1 MGTYCRAAMAKPKKR
16 AAAKKSTPSREGG
29 PVSKNKG
36 DQKKRP
42 IELTEAERKLYP
54 VADKFL
60 RVGVERATARLAAK
74 KAGVDKAKKRLDY
87 GRADVALCELKIAT
101 PEVEYYETK
110 IKFLPLLADAKVER
124 GDAQVEL
131 DQTQVELADAKR
143 KLATAEA
150 VLTGNG
156 VELEDAKKELEDAEK
171 ELEDA
176 EKELEDAEK
185 ELAEFE
191 ANPTVAAR
199 LASQKRRKLVTGPH

>member
-42 IELTEAERKLYP
+42 IELTEAERKLYQ

-124 GDAQVEL
+124 
-131 DQTQVELADAKR
+131 ADAER

>member
-42 IELTEAERKLYP
+42 IELTEAERKLYQ
-54 VADKFL
+54 VADEFL

-110 IKFLPLLADAKVER
+110 IKFLTLLADAKVER
-124 GDAQVEL
+124 GRTHRKWG
-131 DQTQVELADAKR
+131 QT
-143 KLATAEA
+143 
-150 VLTGNG
+150 
-156 VELEDAKKELEDAEK
+156 
-171 ELEDA
+171 
-176 EKELEDAEK
+176 
-185 ELAEFE
+185 
-191 ANPTVAAR
+191 
-199 LASQKRRKLVTGPH
+199 RRRQEGTRRRREGTRRRREGTRRRREGTRRIRG